1 MGEGEESEAGTE
13 ESMSA
18 YVEPIEDVD
27 PIDEE
32 LRQIDRRERT
42 AWRRHYNC
50 TGDNVCAVCDGEL
63 IPTDEEERR

>member
-1 MGEGEESEAGTE
+1 MTE
-13 ESMSA
+13 P
-18 YVEPIEDVD
+18 EPIEDVD

-32 LRQIDRRERT
+32 LRQIDRKERN

-63 IPTDEEERR
+63 IPTDAD